1 MDYKKVNLYIVNWL
15 KEQIEKTNQ
24 KGFVV
29 GVSGGIDSAVVS
41 TLCAQTGLPVILLN
55 MPIHQVNE
63 QFNRAVVHIN
73 WLKENYS
80 NVSSYTTDL
89 TDVFDNLCAV
99 LPEQAKGDLALVNT
113 RSRLRMLTLYSYANT
128 NCYLVCGTGNKIE
141 DFGIGFYTKYG
152 DGGVDI
158 SPIAD
163 LMKSE
168 VYGLGKYLNVDISI
182 LNAAP
187 TDGLWEIDRTDE
199 DQIGASYNELEWAMK
214 YLNDKN
220 LENFDLSEQS
230 NLSDR
235 EKEVLRIY
243 VSRNLANQHKMKM
256 PEVCVLNGLT
266 FRPH

>member
-1 MDYKKVNLYIVNWL
+1 MDYKKVNLHIVNWL
-15 KEQIEKTNQ
+15 NEQIEKTRQ

-29 GVSGGIDSAVVS
+29 GVSGGTDSAVVS
-41 TLCAQTGLPVILLN
+41 ILCAQTGFPVILLN
-55 MPIHQVNE
+55 MPIHQVTE
-63 QFNRAVVHIN
+63 QFNRASVHIAR
-73 WLKENYS
+73 LKEKYS
-80 NVSSYTTDL
+80 NVSSFTTEL
-89 TDVFDNLCAV
+89 TEVFDKLCDV
-99 LPEQAKGDLALVNT
+99 LPQQAKGELALVNT

-128 NCYLVCGTGNKIE
+128 NSYLVCGTGNKIE
-141 DFGIGFYTKYG
+141 DFGIGFFTKYG

-168 VYGLGKYLNVDISI
+168 VYGLGKYLDVDISI

-220 LENFDLSEQS
+220 LEEIDLSELK
-230 NLSDR
+230 NLSTR
-235 EKEVLRIY
+235 EIEVLRIY
-243 VSRNLANQHKMKM
+243 VSRNLANRHKMKM
-256 PEVCVLNGLT
+256 PEVCVLNGVTL
-266 FRPH
+266 

>member
-1 MDYKKVNLYIVNWL
+1 MDYKKVNLQIVNWL
-15 KEQIEKTNQ
+15 KEQIEKTGQ

-41 TLCAQTGLPVILLN
+41 TLCAQTSFPVILLN

-63 QFNRAVVHIN
+63 QFNRASVHIKS
-73 WLKENYS
+73 LKEKYAK
-80 NVSSYTTDL
+80 VSSFTTDL
-89 TDVFDNLCAV
+89 TEVFDNLCAV
-99 LPEQAKGDLALVNT
+99 LPEQAKGELALVNT
-113 RSRLRMLTLYSYANT
+113 RSRLRMLTLYSFANT
-128 NCYLVCGTGNKIE
+128 NSYLVCGTGNKIE
-141 DFGIGFYTKYG
+141 DFAIGFFTKYG

-168 VYGLGKYLNVDISI
+168 VYGLGKYLNVDASI

-214 YLNDKN
+214 YLNNKDLKEFN
-220 LENFDLSEQS
+220 LEEITDLSA
-230 NLSDR
+230 R
-235 EKEVLRIY
+235 EKTVLSIY
-243 VSRNLANQHKMKM
+243 ISRNLANQHKMKM
-256 PEVCVLNGLT
+256 PEVCVLK
-266 FRPH
+266 